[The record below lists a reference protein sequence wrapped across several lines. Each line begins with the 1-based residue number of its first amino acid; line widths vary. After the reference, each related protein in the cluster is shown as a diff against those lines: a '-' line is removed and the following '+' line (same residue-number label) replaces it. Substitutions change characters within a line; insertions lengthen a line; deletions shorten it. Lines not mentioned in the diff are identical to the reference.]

1 MGANVSKSTQSVLM
15 EQTTNIVNNVLTTF
29 KTKNINKIDASQTI
43 NVIVSGTVKCKGDLN
58 LIQSS
63 NVTFSAV
70 MNASNSDKTEMSNQI
85 TQQLTAAV
93 TNMIQQENSG
103 INLGQANVNWSDS
116 NVQQKVATGI
126 STAFNTTIENTLKN
140 DANNKQVINFYVGNV
155 DADGDCTFSQEQQ
168 TKMLSQMIAQNISNN
183 LISNITDT
191 SMGVTSSNEVKQ
203 TNAGLNWPWIGGG
216 IFGVVGFCIF
226 AFIIFKVMKKKNGG

>member
-1 MGANVSKSTQSVLM
+1 MSKSTQSVLM
-15 EQTTNIVNNVLTTF
+15 EQTTNIINNVLTTF
-29 KTKNINKIDASQTI
+29 STKNSNKVDASQTI
-43 NVIVSGTVKCKGDLN
+43 NVIVNGTVKCGGNLN
-58 LIQSS
+58 LIQTS

-70 MNASNSDKTEMSNQI
+70 MNASNADKTQMSNQI

-93 TNMIQQENSG
+93 TNMVKQENKD
-103 INLGQANVNWSDS
+103 INFGQANVNWSDS
-116 NVQQKVATGI
+116 NVQQKVATGVA
-126 STAFNTTIENTLKN
+126 TAFNTTIENSLKN

-155 DADGDCTFSQEQQ
+155 DASGDCTFSQAQQ
-168 TKMLSQMIAQNISNN
+168 TKMLSQMIAQNISDN

-191 SMGVTSSNEVKQ
+191 SMGVTSSNQVSQ

-226 AFIIFKVMKKKNGG
+226 AFIIFKVLKKKKGGD